1 MASDATTELRNIDV
15 VFDNTPDPY
24 GQLLHRRKTLQGTV
38 SRGGP
43 PSLPSDVLSAIFIFF
58 MPVTLPAKADD
69 PLLVLPQ
76 VCRAW
81 KDLVSQSPE
90 LWASISVSFDHQSLD
105 VQRITSIADHWLA
118 RSGDVY
124 PLRISAD
131 CIGEYAKTA
140 HASPDLLS
148 SFINLILSNAHR
160 LKQVDLRLPH
170 AALLPLLYLPSGSF
184 PCLETLTLRPTLTF
198 SDVGPSQTEH
208 TWHWPVDSKTLQS
221 APMIREITYSPVPL
235 FTSEEVVPYALDSA
249 FPHFSF
255 APGFS
260 LPWARLKLISFPLTA
275 FTPAT
280 WCSIL
285 TECPTL
291 EGLHI
296 AIKPSSEHHD
306 STGLIHLKHLKQL
319 YISAFCGGAQGFLR
333 HLMVPQLKVFAVL
346 ASQIPPSLFLAF
358 QGRSNFVLE
367 EFALTS
373 VNLPAN
379 DVESFFQNFSGL
391 KGLRFMQITT
401 QHFPV
406 SFWDRIRRAE
416 LLPKLERLVIQP
428 TAAQIPF
435 LVDILEAKWGND
447 KTLFEFYNVG
457 AEHLPAVKEEL
468 SRLDKYPSAEV
479 ERRVKLTVV

>member
-1 MASDATTELRNIDV
+1 MASDATTELRNIDAI
-15 VFDNTPDPY
+15 FDNTPDPY
-24 GQLLHRRKTLQGTV
+24 GQLLHRRKALQGIV
-38 SRGGP
+38 SRGVL

-58 MPVTLPAKADD
+58 TPVTLPAKADD

-90 LWASISVSFDHQSLD
+90 LWASISVSFDHQGLD
-105 VQRITSIADHWLA
+105 VQGITRIADHWFA

-124 PLRISAD
+124 PLRISAA
-131 CIGEYAKTA
+131 CIGEYAKIA
-140 HASPDLLS
+140 HASPELLS
-148 SFINLILSNAHR
+148 SFINLILSHSHR
-160 LKQVDLRLPH
+160 LKQR
-170 AALLPLLYLPSGSF
+170 F
-184 PCLETLTLRPTLTF
+184 
-198 SDVGPSQTEH
+198 GPYQTEH
-208 TWHWPVDSKTLQS
+208 TWHWPVDSKALQS

-235 FTSEEVVPYALDSA
+235 FTLEEVVPYALDSA

-280 WCSIL
+280 WFSIL

-296 AIKPSSEHHD
+296 AIKPRFEHHY
-306 STGLIHLKHLKQL
+306 STGLIHLKHLTQL
-319 YISAFCGGAQGFLR
+319 YISAFCGGAQDFLR

-379 DVESFFQNFSGL
+379 DVESFFQKFSGL
-391 KGLRFMQITT
+391 KELRLMQITT
-401 QHFPV
+401 QNFPV

-416 LLPKLERLVIQP
+416 LPPKLERLVIQP
-428 TAAQIPF
+428 TVAQVPF
-435 LVDILEAKWGND
+435 LAAIIETKWGND
-447 KTLFEFYNVG
+447 IYNVG
-457 AEHLPAVKEEL
+457 AEHLPPA
-468 SRLDKYPSAEV
+468 SRK
-479 ERRVKLTVV
+479 RRTETAG